1 MAKKAK
7 KPVEGLQK
15 FNRVKPATNV
25 AITALFIFLALLCF
39 MPALLVLIVSFSSEK
54 SVVTIG
60 YSYFPLEWSL
70 ASYTYLF
77 NQGAYI
83 GKAFINSIFVTI
95 TGTALGLVMCS
106 TMGYALSR
114 PNYRLRGF
122 FSIFIL
128 IPMLFSGGLVASYM
142 INTNILGLK
151 NSFWALILP
160 GLVSSWNMIM
170 MRTYFQGIPDALSES
185 ARIDGAS
192 PFRRF
197 RKITLPYMLF
207 VTGPYLI
214 TQFIGKIKFSKDMAG
229 EHSGKESALY
239 TS

>member
-95 TGTALGLVMCS
+95 TGTALGLDVLNHGLRAQPS
-106 TMGYALSR
+106 QLPSAQVLQLFHPDPHAL
-114 PNYRLRGF
+114 
-122 FSIFIL
+122 
-128 IPMLFSGGLVASYM
+128 
-142 INTNILGLK
+142 
-151 NSFWALILP
+151 
-160 GLVSSWNMIM
+160 
-170 MRTYFQGIPDALSES
+170 
-185 ARIDGAS
+185 
-192 PFRRF
+192 
-197 RKITLPYMLF
+197 
-207 VTGPYLI
+207 
-214 TQFIGKIKFSKDMAG
+214 
-229 EHSGKESALY
+229 
-239 TS
+239 